1 MKKNNFVSIIKQ
13 SCGLFAEITVFWLK
27 FEVSGKLHRLDES
40 VWIFHQFSQAAPVLA
55 FEDFAVSREIRYQHI
70 PDFQYVAFDHVLIV
84 GAAADFLGHPKS
96 NSQHTISKEL
106 MSLRN

>member
-1 MKKNNFVSIIKQ
+1 MF
-13 SCGLFAEITVFWLK
+13 CFK
-27 FEVSGKLHRLDES
+27 FEVPGELHYLDES
-40 VWIFHQFSQAAPVLA
+40 VRIFHQFSQAACFLT
-55 FEDFAVSREIRYQHI
+55 FEDFAVCRKVRYQHV

-84 GAAADFLGHPKS
+84 GAAADFLGRPKS